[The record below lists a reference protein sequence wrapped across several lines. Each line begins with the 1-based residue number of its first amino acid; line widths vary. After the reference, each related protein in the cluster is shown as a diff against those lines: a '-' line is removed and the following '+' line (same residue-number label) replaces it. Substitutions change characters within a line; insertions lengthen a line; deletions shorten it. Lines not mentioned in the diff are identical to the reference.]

1 MKIVNI
7 NTAKIKA
14 IEAEIL
20 DLNNKTREAF
30 DLLKRTK
37 KTIDILR
44 YRINRAIDEKEKLQ
58 RLT

>member
-20 DLNNKTREAF
+20 DLNNKSREAYA
-30 DLLKRTK
+30 LLKRTK

-44 YRINRAIDEKEKLQ
+44 YKINYLIDEKEKL
-58 RLT
+58 